1 MIHLCNNLVR
11 ITCTI
16 KFIQFLLVDSL
27 SKIVRTSLPNKM
39 LNVQTFKL
47 PSEDN
52 LKTFIDK
59 YDQIQDKLVSITAMD
74 DLLAGKIEYTIS

>member
-1 MIHLCNNLVR
+1 
-11 ITCTI
+11 
-16 KFIQFLLVDSL
+16 
-27 SKIVRTSLPNKM
+27 M
-39 LNVQTFKL
+39 LNVHTFKL